1 MFKHVSRAG
10 HVFACVGTYQVLS
23 VSVCVCTCYDL
34 RVLAC
39 IQRWLCI
46 FVCWLVTKAGHVF
59 SCVSHIRSLSV
70 VCTHQ
75 KLDTD
80 VFSLIFTH
88 PKLSECAPACVG
100 QYPKLG
106 VYVDIIK
113 LACIKRQACVCV
125 RLHVLKL
132 GTHLHLWRAGHVWVC
147 MCYWGEGLAHYYQLH
162 RSKNNT
168 MVKSHSRALLLQQ
181 QEEAK
186 ELINVSLSLSR
197 LPGQSIWFGFHIM
210 SRKPSCCSM
219 WPQEAFHSEVLKEH
233 RHILPYRFA

>member
-59 SCVSHIRSLSV
+59 SCVSHIRGLSV

-132 GTHLHLWRAGHVWVC
+132 GTHLHF
-147 MCYWGEGLAHYYQLH
+147 WGAD
-162 RSKNNT
+162 
-168 MVKSHSRALLLQQ
+168 AWLLSAVPVQPTT
-181 QEEAK
+181 AAYSGTRR
-186 ELINVSLSLSR
+186 N
-197 LPGQSIWFGFHIM
+197 M
-210 SRKPSCCSM
+210 SRINALFAEAGVPCAKPYPDLEKRTRTHLD
-219 WPQEAFHSEVLKEH
+219 WWIYLF
-233 RHILPYRFA
+233 